1 MLNKW
6 RVKRICRQRE
16 LELWE
21 TKDGPYIIVEV
32 RSHDGFK
39 FRLTESS
46 LYKNLAYEA
55 IYKKLSNPV
64 AKSRRIV

>member
-1 MLNKW
+1 MFHKW
-6 RVKRICRQRE
+6 RVKRICKQRD

-21 TKDGPYIIVEV
+21 TYDSPMVIVEV

-64 AKSRRIV
+64 AKSRRVV